1 MSTPPQPSQPPQPPG
16 QPGPTPQPPAQPGPQ
31 QPGTAPLQPGSPAPQ
46 PSVPPQPTAYSY
58 PNPQSPPQAN
68 PYTQPANPYGPPAQP
83 GTPYAPPAPY
93 GPPPGWPSAP
103 LSGGGGGAAGR
114 AVLWAAVG
122 AVVASAAWA
131 AGVFLIG
138 APGDADLRGYAAP
151 SDLCTS
157 ADYSAFKDEY
167 PATGSAPTHSS
178 LKDPALHESYCSVGL
193 KKTGSSYSDAYLSL
207 QLDLHRE
214 TDPAPEFTATWKNY
228 DDSHT
233 GYDVRPVEGIGDEA
247 YLVSRDTTSGS
258 SSGSR
263 FATLAVRDGWTTYT
277 MGYSAYLTSYG
288 SDQTPPALDDITD
301 WLKTDTKS
309 TLERLRD

>member
-16 QPGPTPQPPAQPGPQ
+16 QPGPPPPPPQGQPAPQPGPPPPAQPGSP
-31 QPGTAPLQPGSPAPQ
+31 PPAQPGSPAPQ

-58 PNPQSPPQAN
+58 PNPQSPPQVN
-68 PYTQPANPYGPPAQP
+68 PYAQPPHPYGPPAQF
-83 GTPYAPPAPY
+83 
-93 GPPPGWPSAP
+93 GPPPGAP
-103 LSGGGGGAAGR
+103 VGPPSGGGGGAAGR
-114 AVLWAAVG
+114 AVLWAVVG

-131 AGVFLIG
+131 TGVFLIG

-167 PATGSAPTHSS
+167 PATDAAPTHSS
-178 LKDPALHESYCSVGL
+178 LKDPALHESYCSVSL
-193 KKTGSSYSDAYLSL
+193 KKTGSSYADAYLSL
-207 QLDLHRE
+207 QLDLHRK

-233 GYDVRPVEGIGDEA
+233 GYDVSPVAGIGDEA

-277 MGYSAYLTSYG
+277 MGYSVYLTSYD
-288 SDQTPPALDDITD
+288 SDDKPPALDDVTD
-301 WLKTDTKS
+301 WLKTDTKA
-309 TLERLRD
+309 TLNRLKD